1 MFSATDK
8 MMSVIH
14 TIAFKHEYQDWTSAH
29 IILLSQELGNVD
41 LGTPNLPVYAVVS
54 IKRPLQETSVMSSWS
69 NENMLLFY
77 FSLFFRFL

>member
-54 IKRPLQETSVMSSWS
+54 SKKAFAGNFSHV
-69 NENMLLFY
+69 LLVQ
-77 FSLFFRFL
+77 